1 MKVSSDC
8 RLYDTFCSVKM
19 TYPMSLR
26 EFGVKPHVLTATVAM
41 WYLHHAF
48 AVNPC
53 FRLGGPKRDAI
64 STYTAHRRKADKAAG
79 TSFPSIRR
87 AKGLFLKCS
96 RFQVHPVPISTNV
109 FVHRFIQPEPW
120 TASFSLQL
128 QLQQPRSAKK
138 GRGRP
143 RQDKSQAVNC
153 GWDQSVSYRNIILE
167 HVQASEIVRPA
178 LGRTGYH
185 LCLFHVHPVRNL
197 KRNV

>member
-1 MKVSSDC
+1 MKV
-8 RLYDTFCSVKM
+8 T
-19 TYPMSLR
+19 MSLE
-26 EFGVKPHVLTATVAM
+26 EFGVNPHVFTATVAM
-41 WYLHHAF
+41 WYLHQAF
-48 AVNPC
+48 AC
-53 FRLGGPKRDAI
+53 FCSESMLSTWGGSKRDAI
-64 STYTAHRRKADKAAG
+64 SNYTAHRRKVDKAAG

-87 AKGLFLKCS
+87 AKELFLKCS
-96 RFQVHPVPISTNV
+96 RFHVHPVPISTNV

-167 HVQASEIVRPA
+167 HVQASEIA
-178 LGRTGYH
+178 QTGFGSH
-185 LCLFHVHPVRNL
+185 RISLMLIHVHPVRNL
-197 KRNV
+197 KQNV